1 MRFTIFCIML
11 ISHSLI
17 PQDHNSRKLFLFAT
31 SIDDIQLKEQLKI
44 LKSDPGGLSE
54 RDLMFKVI
62 TPDLDRVLY
71 NEVMK
76 NKMNF
81 LLLLYGKDGGIKI
94 KTNKPISIQQLYSII
109 DSMPMR
115 KEEVRQKH
123 HK

>member
-1 MRFTIFCIML
+1 M
-11 ISHSLI
+11 
-17 PQDHNSRKLFLFAT
+17 
-31 SIDDIQLKEQLKI
+31 ELKI

-54 RDLMFKVI
+54 RDLVFKVI

-94 KTNKPISIQQLYSII
+94 KANKPISIQQLYSII